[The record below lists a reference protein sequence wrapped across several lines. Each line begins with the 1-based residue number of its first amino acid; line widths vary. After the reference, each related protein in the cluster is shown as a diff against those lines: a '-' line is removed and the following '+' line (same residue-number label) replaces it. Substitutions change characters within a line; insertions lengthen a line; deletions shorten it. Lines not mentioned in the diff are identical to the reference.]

1 MSKTKEIKLNQNVK
15 KGKWILTYREILPS
29 GMESTDSKLFD
40 SHWDAKCEMEDS
52 SEYIIREKFADE
64 DTVAAY
70 EKVDIEKHCRLNYDS
85 CTSFDMDGQP
95 FIWYCIS
102 PRN

>member
-1 MSKTKEIKLNQNVK
+1 MSKTQEVKLNKNVK
-15 KGKWILTYREILPS
+15 KGNWISIYREILPS
-29 GMESTDSKLFD
+29 GMESTDSRLFD

-70 EKVDIEKHCRLNYDS
+70 EKVNVEKHRRLDYNS
-85 CTSFDMDGQP
+85 CTIFDADGQP
-95 FIWYCIS
+95 FIWYYIS